1 MWSKELIWTF
11 SEWSFCCSFKT
22 KSGLELY
29 FSYIKEKGR
38 GDYMRSKSEQQSV
51 QIPGWAPSGSN
62 SLFVTIRDSQSLSLG
77 ENLVTSHSFEM
88 RKLFFSCLTSEQGD
102 LRKGCESYWGFTS
115 QWGVIHSQHCSD
127 VPFNPLTPE
136 PEWLGHLLPTSG
148 GRALY
153 CRSCSHFLLNFLS
166 SKDSPEHYSYTCPGH
181 TPHPSTEQRGSKGSL
196 GVIPSEG

>member
-1 MWSKELIWTF
+1 
-11 SEWSFCCSFKT
+11 
-22 KSGLELY
+22 
-29 FSYIKEKGR
+29 
-38 GDYMRSKSEQQSV
+38 MRSKSEQQSV
-51 QIPGWAPSGSN
+51 QVPGWAPSGSN

-115 QWGVIHSQHCSD
+115 RWGVIHSQHCSD

-148 GRALY
+148 GRAPVLPLMQSLPLKLPFLQRLAWTLQLHLP
-153 CRSCSHFLLNFLS
+153 RSHATSLHGAEGKQRKLRCDPKWGLS
-166 SKDSPEHYSYTCPGH
+166 SWGSPVSMQRWEEHKWEGTAMGNHLPVA
-181 TPHPSTEQRGSKGSL
+181 L
-196 GVIPSEG
+196 GAS